1 MERVA
6 KELEGWSTDDGKIEH
21 SLDWRSVRGGRA
33 LKESHRVH
41 KSLH

>member
-6 KELEGWSTDDGKIEH
+6 KELEGRSMDDGKIDH
-21 SLDWRSVRGGRA
+21 SLDWQSMRGGRA